1 MHRPQP
7 DAGPLLAAVD
17 FSPPSRHAAQRAAA
31 LARQQGRALAL
42 LHVLP
47 EGPLAQMR
55 QWLGVAS
62 APEAQL
68 LAGAQAQLAQW
79 AEALRAEGGT
89 VQESVVVGSPVDEV
103 LRQTQAQAAPLLVLG
118 ARGTGYLRRLML
130 GSTAERLLRRGPCP
144 LLVVRQTPHE
154 PYRRVL
160 VAVDFS
166 PWSAAA
172 VALARTAAPGATL
185 LLASVFQVP
194 FEEKL
199 RFAGVDE
206 ATIAQ
211 YRRRGQAETLQRLQA
226 LAAAA
231 GLAPA
236 QWEPCVLEG
245 DPSLR
250 LVQAEQ
256 EHDCDLVVLGKHGVS
271 AAVDLLLGSTT
282 QHVLAEGQ
290 ADVLVSTAHGAAA

>member
-1 MHRPQP
+1 M
-7 DAGPLLAAVD
+7 
-17 FSPPSRHAAQRAAA
+17 
-31 LARQQGRALAL
+31 ARQQGRGLAL

-47 EGPLAQMR
+47 GAPLAQLR
-55 QWLGVAS
+55 QWLGADN
-62 APEAQL
+62 APEQALHDEAARQL
-68 LAGAQAQLAQW
+68 EDLAAALRADGMTVQTRLRPGAPVDETLQE
-79 AEALRAEGGT
+79 AEALA
-89 VQESVVVGSPVDEV
+89 SPLV
-103 LRQTQAQAAPLLVLG
+103 VLG
-118 ARGTGYLRRLML
+118 ARGTGYLRRLVL
-130 GSTAERLLRRGPCP
+130 GSTAERLIRRSPCP

-166 PWSAAA
+166 PWSTSAL
-172 VALARTAAPGATL
+172 ALARRIAPGARL

-282 QHVLAEGQ
+282 KHVLAEGQ
-290 ADVLVSTAHGAAA
+290 ADVLVSTAHEAAA

>member
-1 MHRPQP
+1 MTTAHPTP
-7 DAGPLLAAVD
+7 GPVLTAVD
-17 FSPPSRHAAQRAAA
+17 FSPQARHAAMRAAG
-31 LARQQGRALAL
+31 LARQQGRSLVL

-47 EGPLAQMR
+47 EAPLAQVR
-55 QWLGVAS
+55 QWLGASS
-62 APEAQL
+62 APEQLLLDEARAQL
-68 LAGAQAQLAQW
+68 EQLAQ
-79 AEALRAEGGT
+79 ALRADGT
-89 VQESVVVGSPVDEV
+89 PVQTQVQAAATVDEILRQAEAQGSPLV
-103 LRQTQAQAAPLLVLG
+103 VLG
-118 ARGTGYLRRLML
+118 ARGTGYLRRLVL
-130 GSTAERLLRRGPCP
+130 GSTAERLLRRSARP

-172 VALARTAAPGATL
+172 LALAREVAPGATL

-206 ATIAQ
+206 ATIAA
-211 YRRRGQAETLQRLQA
+211 YRRRGQAETLQRLHT

-231 GLAPA
+231 GLAPS
-236 QWEPCVLEG
+236 QWQSCVLEG
-245 DPSLR
+245 DASLR
-250 LVQAEQ
+250 LVQTEQ
-256 EHDCDLVVLGKHGVS
+256 ERDCDLVVLGKHGTS

-282 QHVLAEGQ
+282 KHVLAEGE
-290 ADVLVSTAHGAAA
+290 ADVLVSTACGA